1 MIPHDAYVVVMADV
15 VDAYVTRCPD
25 CSFAVRWPTRD
36 DAERSAAEH
45 REAPGG

>member
-1 MIPHDAYVVVMADV
+1 MNAHNAEVLPLADV
-15 VDAYVTRCPD
+15 VDAWVAKCPD

-45 REAPGG
+45 REAAGG